1 MREYFVNNPITKKEL
16 TMVKTILLM
25 LILNMCV

>member
-16 TMVKTILLM
+16 TMFKTILIM
-25 LILNMCV
+25 LLLNMCV